1 VGLREANAKAAA
13 ILAELEAKW
22 AALRAAQ
29 KATEPSDV
37 TPALADAIA
46 QRVKAAVLAD
56 DERLRGDPEAL
67 AESLSHW
74 WAGQERARK
83 LAHDRALR
91 DAQTVADE
99 PQPYRPLTVP
109 QWLTPDGREELR
121 EYIKAGQG
129 GVALDDLSDLLKER
143 HEGAAKQARQA
154 LGRGSNGPFL
164 VLAGREA
171 LALGVNL
178 GADAWVSPE
187 AKPLRDACQRAYLE
201 ALEGMA
207 LRDGGEVVDTP
218 VAPVTV
224 NEAAKAQPLGAQQAA
239 DTGPTLGAVV
249 KAFLATCEANDYTR
263 KLTTVTTLLVL
274 VLGKDT
280 PVKDIKQAQLSAFMS
295 KVCRLPVDWYT
306 RSKKGESIIK
316 MLDQEHPKCISPS
329 TFAYTYK
336 ACTASFLKRAKAEYH
351 DQGFPMGLSVD
362 YAKYQG
368 TREDNEEQQRNFKAP
383 ELVRLF
389 ESKEYAELAKAPDM
403 AHRYW
408 LPLLMLYSG
417 ARPRELC
424 QINPQADYGVLG
436 DIPFLLISDKTPADE
451 GVIKTVKT
459 GEERHIPIHP
469 ELVRLGFLAYVDKIK
484 GQGAKRL
491 FPGFGMHK
499 GDAAARAKSWFSD
512 YLEELG
518 IRDETPKALISGLYA
533 FRKTFITVAHLLG
546 LKFEPITGHADKDR
560 SKVTLDSYIMEQI
573 PLKDKLATLEQVVF
587 AVAPP
592 VPAYLYKA

>member
-1 VGLREANAKAAA
+1 MTNEAPEVKRFPGVKNVPGSTIWHYWKRNPDTLLNHPAIGGKQWAYRASLGTSDLREANAKAAA

-239 DTGPTLGAVV
+239 DTGP
-249 KAFLATCEANDYTR
+249 R
-263 KLTTVTTLLVL
+263 
-274 VLGKDT
+274 
-280 PVKDIKQAQLSAFMS
+280 
-295 KVCRLPVDWYT
+295 
-306 RSKKGESIIK
+306 
-316 MLDQEHPKCISPS
+316 
-329 TFAYTYK
+329 
-336 ACTASFLKRAKAEYH
+336 
-351 DQGFPMGLSVD
+351 
-362 YAKYQG
+362 
-368 TREDNEEQQRNFKAP
+368 
-383 ELVRLF
+383 
-389 ESKEYAELAKAPDM
+389 
-403 AHRYW
+403 
-408 LPLLMLYSG
+408 
-417 ARPRELC
+417 
-424 QINPQADYGVLG
+424 
-436 DIPFLLISDKTPADE
+436 
-451 GVIKTVKT
+451 
-459 GEERHIPIHP
+459 
-469 ELVRLGFLAYVDKIK
+469 
-484 GQGAKRL
+484 
-491 FPGFGMHK
+491 
-499 GDAAARAKSWFSD
+499 
-512 YLEELG
+512 
-518 IRDETPKALISGLYA
+518 
-533 FRKTFITVAHLLG
+533 
-546 LKFEPITGHADKDR
+546 
-560 SKVTLDSYIMEQI
+560 
-573 PLKDKLATLEQVVF
+573 
-587 AVAPP
+587 
-592 VPAYLYKA
+592 